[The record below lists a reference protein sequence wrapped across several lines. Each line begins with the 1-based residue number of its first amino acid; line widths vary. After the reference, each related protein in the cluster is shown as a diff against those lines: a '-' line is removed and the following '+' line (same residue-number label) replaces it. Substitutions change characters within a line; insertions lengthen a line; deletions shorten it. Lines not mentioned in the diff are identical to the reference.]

1 MVKRI
6 PIQIVTAY
14 KKIFIAQNYYD
25 YRAFVLTLLMG
36 VISFIID
43 TYYYLFI
50 HYLFAIMLFIFTIKI
65 VEIIVF

>member
-1 MVKRI
+1 
-6 PIQIVTAY
+6 
-14 KKIFIAQNYYD
+14 
-25 YRAFVLTLLMG
+25 MG